1 MECPDVYVGGLKMYL
16 FIINMKDAI
25 GQKTHQSS
33 RYPLFTSYPYD
44 GIIANMHYSQRF
56 KYSRSLTF

>member
-1 MECPDVYVGGLKMYL
+1 MECPGVYVGGLKMYP

-25 GQKTHQSS
+25 GQKTHPSS
-33 RYPLFTSYPYD
+33 RDPLFTSYPY
-44 GIIANMHYSQRF
+44 GGVIANMYYSQRF